1 MNYNYVNNKYINIVA
16 MGIRNLNKYLLNCCK
31 TSIKNIHLSHLKNKK
46 IAVDISIYMYHFER
60 NGILIEGINEMI
72 NIFKH
77 YNIIPLFVFDG
88 KPPDEKRNVLD
99 KRKKEKE
106 QKKEQLDDLTKII
119 NEDET
124 TETEKVY
131 LLNKIKNIKKQI
143 VSINQTKIQQIKH
156 IIQSNNYIYYDAPQ
170 EADELC
176 AMMVYKKHAWACM
189 SEDMDMF
196 VYGCPKIIRYF
207 NIHKS
212 TVKIY
217 NIYHILHELK
227 ITLHDFKQICILS
240 GTDYNSTNSKFN
252 LNDVLQ
258 LYDDYLKNNCKK
270 YPFSEWVYANID
282 ASLDIKLLYK
292 IYSMFDLKH
301 PSKTQLTVGSHIF

>member
-1 MNYNYVNNKYINIVA
+1 
-16 MGIRNLNKYLLNCCK
+16 
-31 TSIKNIHLSHLKNKK
+31 
-46 IAVDISIYMYHFER
+46 
-60 NGILIEGINEMI
+60 
-72 NIFKH
+72 
-77 YNIIPLFVFDG
+77 
-88 KPPDEKRNVLD
+88 
-99 KRKKEKE
+99 
-106 QKKEQLDDLTKII
+106 
-119 NEDET
+119 
-124 TETEKVY
+124 
-131 LLNKIKNIKKQI
+131 
-143 VSINQTKIQQIKH
+143 
-156 IIQSNNYIYYDAPQ
+156 
-170 EADELC
+170 
-176 AMMVYKKHAWACM
+176 MMVYKKHAWACM